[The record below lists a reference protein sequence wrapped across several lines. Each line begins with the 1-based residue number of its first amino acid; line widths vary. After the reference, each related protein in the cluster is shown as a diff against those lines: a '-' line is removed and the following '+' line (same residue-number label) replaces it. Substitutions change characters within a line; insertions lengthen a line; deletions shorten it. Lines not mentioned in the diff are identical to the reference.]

1 MSELDN
7 NLRKRENFTANI
19 IFSILFGI
27 GSFIFYKQTER
38 PLWAI
43 FLFVACVLLLFCYS
57 SILSLEEENI
67 ELNEALA
74 AEEEEA
80 LEDEYVEEEMTDEER
95 RVLFER
101 NVIAFKKE
109 AKEKYNDMAKQ
120 LGKPSDCLSDDK
132 IDIWLV
138 DGRIISML
146 KWNIIEEDI
155 EDYEGKYA
163 DMIID
168 GMSGRNIEFE
178 YGLERYKNMPKY
190 GNAGL
195 EHNFIKE
202 VEEVSEENICED
214 IDMCDYED
222 IEIEDSSKDKDAN
235 LIAQIFEKL
244 IS

>member
-19 IFSILFGI
+19 IFSVLFGI
-27 GSFIFYKQTER
+27 GSFIFYKQTGK
-38 PLWAI
+38 PMWAL

-57 SILSLEEENI
+57 SILSLEEESI

-74 AEEEEA
+74 SEEEE
-80 LEDEYVEEEMTDEER
+80 EEVEEEFEDEGMSDEER
-95 RVLFER
+95 RFLFEK
-101 NVIAFKKE
+101 NVVAFKKE
-109 AKEKYNDMAKQ
+109 AKAKYDEMAKQ
-120 LGKPSDCLSDDK
+120 LGKPTECLSDDK
-132 IDIWLV
+132 IDIWLI

-146 KWNIIEEDI
+146 KWNLIEEDI
-155 EDYEGKYA
+155 DDYEGEYA

-168 GMSGRNIEFE
+168 GMSGRNIDFE

-190 GNAGL
+190 GSL
-195 EHNFIKE
+195 SMEHNFTKE
-202 VEEVSEENICED
+202 EEVSEVSS
-214 IDMCDYED
+214 DYEEEYVD
-222 IEIEDSSKDKDAN
+222 LETPVVADDDSKDAN

>member
-19 IFSILFGI
+19 IFSVLFGI
-27 GSFIFYKQTER
+27 GSFIFYKQTGK
-38 PLWAI
+38 PMWAL

-57 SILSLEEENI
+57 SILSLEEECI

-74 AEEEEA
+74 AEEEEEEIEEEF
-80 LEDEYVEEEMTDEER
+80 EDEGMSDEER
-95 RVLFER
+95 RFLFEK
-101 NVIAFKKE
+101 NVVAFKKE
-109 AKEKYNDMAKQ
+109 AKVKYDEMAKQ
-120 LGKPSDCLSDDK
+120 LGKPTECLSDDK
-132 IDIWLV
+132 IDIWLI

-146 KWNIIEEDI
+146 KWNLIEEDI
-155 EDYEGKYA
+155 DDYEGEYA

-190 GNAGL
+190 GSVST
-195 EHNFIKE
+195 EHNFVKE
-202 VEEVSEENICED
+202 EEVCEVSSDVAEEYVDLEEPVVAD
-214 IDMCDYED
+214 
-222 IEIEDSSKDKDAN
+222 DSSKDAN

>member
-19 IFSILFGI
+19 IFSVLFGI
-27 GSFIFYKQTER
+27 GSFIFYKQTGK
-38 PLWAI
+38 PMWAL

-67 ELNEALA
+67 ELNDALA
-74 AEEEEA
+74 AEEEE
-80 LEDEYVEEEMTDEER
+80 EEEEEFIEEGMTDEER
-95 RVLFER
+95 RFLFEK
-101 NVIAFKKE
+101 NVVAFKKE
-109 AKEKYNDMAKQ
+109 AKAKYDEMAKQ
-120 LGKPSDCLSDDK
+120 LGKPTECLSDDK
-132 IDIWLV
+132 IDIWLI
-138 DGRIISML
+138 DGRIISMQ

-155 EDYEGKYA
+155 EDYDGEYA

-168 GMSGRNIEFE
+168 GMSGRNIDFE

-190 GNAGL
+190 GSISM
-195 EHNFIKE
+195 EHNFTKE
-202 VEEVSEENICED
+202 DVVCDVSSDMEEEYID
-214 IDMCDYED
+214 IDETPIVD
-222 IEIEDSSKDKDAN
+222 DSSKDAN

>member
-120 LGKPSDCLSDDK
+120 LGKPSDCLSYDK

-155 EDYEGKYA
+155 ADYEGKYA

-195 EHNFIKE
+195 EHRI
-202 VEEVSEENICED
+202 
-214 IDMCDYED
+214 
-222 IEIEDSSKDKDAN
+222 
-235 LIAQIFEKL
+235 
-244 IS
+244 